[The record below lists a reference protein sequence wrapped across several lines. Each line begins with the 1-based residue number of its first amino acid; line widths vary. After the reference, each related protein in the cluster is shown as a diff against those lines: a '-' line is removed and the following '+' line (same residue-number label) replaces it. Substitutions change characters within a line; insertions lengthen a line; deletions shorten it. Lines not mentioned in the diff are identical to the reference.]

1 MGEHKHLLEI
11 YEPYEY
17 EGPNPIHVLGTGVL
31 RGPNGASYYLLGVN
45 GGLQLNDDLVEQ
57 LLVLPRY
64 NGDKIE
70 RAEQSCCT
78 VNIVRVHAGV
88 RLCPGAPF
96 AYSDITHWGVGKIT
110 PLNGTAA
117 SNRL

>member
-17 EGPNPIHVLGTGVL
+17 EGPNPMRVLGAGVL

-78 VNIVRVHAGV
+78 VNIVRVRPGV
-88 RLCPGAPF
+88 RLSPGTPF
-96 AYSDITHWGVGKIT
+96 AYSDVAHWGVGKIT
-110 PLNGTAA
+110 PMNGDC
-117 SNRL
+117 R